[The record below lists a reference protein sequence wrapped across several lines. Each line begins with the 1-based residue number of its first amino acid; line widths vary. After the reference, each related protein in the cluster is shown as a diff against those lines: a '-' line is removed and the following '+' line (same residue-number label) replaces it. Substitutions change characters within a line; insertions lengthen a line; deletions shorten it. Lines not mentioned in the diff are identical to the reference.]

1 MMPDQIRSGVH
12 DSPRSRARRGQ
23 RPVPGAQ
30 SARPSGS
37 AKDALAR
44 FGSIPPSRIDRAWA
58 ALTDEAGSI
67 TQAAMIGFLILC
79 AVAGIA
85 LGKMML

>member
-1 MMPDQIRSGVH
+1 MMPDQVRSGGH

-58 ALTDEAGSI
+58 ALTDEVGAI
-67 TQAAMIGFLILC
+67 KVPALVGFLILSGAAGC
-79 AVAGIA
+79 AWGY
-85 LGKMML
+85 MMP